1 MIDDRLIIFPLIQN
15 MGFNYGEL
23 KNIKII
29 LVNSNTLFYI
39 NIKNCSSTSHIYG
52 ISSDQKSGIMLL
64 GEKKT

>member
-23 KNIKII
+23 KSMKII

-39 NIKNCSSTSHIYG
+39 T
-52 ISSDQKSGIMLL
+52 
-64 GEKKT
+64 